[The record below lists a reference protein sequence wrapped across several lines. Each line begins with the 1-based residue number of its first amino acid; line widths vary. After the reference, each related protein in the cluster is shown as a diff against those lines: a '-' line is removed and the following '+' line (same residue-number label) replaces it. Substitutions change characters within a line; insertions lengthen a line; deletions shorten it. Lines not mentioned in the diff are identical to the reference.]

1 MQKVTGQ
8 TVLEYLRPRLFEPL
22 GIENPTWEASKQ
34 GISLGGYGLSIR
46 TEDIA
51 KFGQLY
57 LQRGMWNG
65 KQLVPAAWVDSATSR
80 WMSNGSNP
88 ASDWDQGYG
97 FQFWRCRNGAF
108 RGDGAHGQ
116 FCVVLPE
123 LDAVIAITA
132 GTRDLQGVLNV
143 VWTKLLPELQA
154 GALPADAAAES
165 KLRQKLAS
173 LGLKKSI
180 AVEAPALAKEVA
192 GKRYV
197 FPKNPQMIEA
207 IMLAPSD
214 EDAGATQMT
223 VTINGAEDR
232 VKLTSTAWTRG
243 DLENG
248 PSAGKI
254 AVSGAWTAA
263 DTFTLDVVRYQ
274 TPFTAKYRMKF
285 SGDELKLETIP
296 NVGPTPPVMVGRRE

>member
-1 MQKVTGQ
+1 
-8 TVLEYLRPRLFEPL
+8 
-22 GIENPTWEASKQ
+22 
-34 GISLGGYGLSIR
+34 
-46 TEDIA
+46 
-51 KFGQLY
+51 
-57 LQRGMWNG
+57 
-65 KQLVPAAWVDSATSR
+65 
-80 WMSNGSNP
+80 
-88 ASDWDQGYG
+88 
-97 FQFWRCRNGAF
+97 
-108 RGDGAHGQ
+108 
-116 FCVVLPE
+116 VLPE
-123 LDAVIAITA
+123 LDAVVAITA

-143 VWTKLLPELQA
+143 VWAKILPALQA
-154 GALPADAAAES
+154 GRDGALPVDAGAER
-165 KLRQKLAS
+165 KLKEKLAS
-173 LGLKKSI
+173 LALKKSV
-180 AVEAPALAKEVA
+180 AVETPAVAKEIA
-192 GKRYV
+192 GRRYV

-207 IMLAPSD
+207 ITLTPSD
-214 EDAGATQMT
+214 EDAAAMQMT

-274 TPFTAKYRMKF
+274 TPFTAKYRMQF